1 MKFKPLFFLGVLL
14 ISLKAQAAESL
25 GQVADNFMVP
35 LDFFRR
41 SMTGMGVVLGI
52 FFCFSAVLRFI
63 RYRENPQEQ
72 PIGNAIAYLLVG
84 LAFFVLT
91 LSYHY
96 AMMADATFGMRD
108 VVE

>member
-1 MKFKPLFFLGVLL
+1 MKFKTPFFLTALL
-14 ISLKAQAAESL
+14 LCLQAQADSL
-25 GQVADNFMVP
+25 GQVADNLMIP

-41 SMTGMGVVLGI
+41 SMTGMGMVMGF
-52 FFCFSAVLRFI
+52 FFCFSAVLRFM
-63 RYRENPQEQ
+63 RYRENSQEQ

-96 AMMADATFGMRD
+96 AMMADADFGMKD
-108 VVE
+108 VVH